1 MNYID
6 PDVHCLKKAVKLNHQ
21 LTHLLPWSLNQFPP
35 IFMNELYS
43 VMMFLNFS
51 TELPSLM
58 QSIISY
64 AEMAEN

>member
-1 MNYID
+1 MSTVWKR
-6 PDVHCLKKAVKLNHQ
+6 PLNLIINS
-21 LTHLLPWSLNQFPP
+21 LTFSLGQFPP
-35 IFMNELYS
+35 IFMNELFS

-51 TELPSLM
+51 TELLSLM

>member
-1 MNYID
+1 
-6 PDVHCLKKAVKLNHQ
+6 
-21 LTHLLPWSLNQFPP
+21 
-35 IFMNELYS
+35 MNELYS

-51 TELPSLM
+51 TELLSLM

>member
-1 MNYID
+1 MSTVWKRPLSLIINS
-6 PDVHCLKKAVKLNHQ
+6 
-21 LTHLLPWSLNQFPP
+21 LTFSLNQFPP